1 MDLRGVVTQP
11 GLASNWNTGYRDRM
25 NELRNDLKSKGG
37 LRRLVNALRYS
48 YAGVCHA
55 LQNEAAIRQEF
66 IALAVLVPVSAILPV
81 GVVEHLI
88 LVLSMMLVVL
98 VEFLN
103 SSIEAAVDRISLERH
118 PLAGQAKDMG
128 SAAVGIAVL
137 MSGLCW
143 AVIAGPVVA
152 HWLHP

>member
-1 MDLRGVVTQP
+1 MTEQ
-11 GLASNWNTGYRDRM
+11 
-25 NELRNDLKSKGG
+25 RNDLKSKSG
-37 LRRLVNALRYS
+37 LGRLVNALRYS
-48 YAGVCHA
+48 YAGVKHA
-55 LQNEAAIRQEF
+55 VRNEAAIRQELV
-66 IALAVLVPVSAILPV
+66 ALAVLVPLSVLLPV
-81 GVVEHLI
+81 DDIEHLI
-88 LVLSMMLVVL
+88 LVLSMMFVVL

-143 AVIAGPVVA
+143 VVIAAPVVA
-152 HWLHP
+152 HWMK

>member
-1 MDLRGVVTQP
+1 MD
-11 GLASNWNTGYRDRM
+11 
-25 NELRNDLKSKGG
+25 ELRNDLKSRNG
-37 LRRLVNALRYS
+37 LGRLLNAMRYS
-48 YAGVCHA
+48 YAGVKHA
-55 LQNEAAIRQEF
+55 VRNEAAIRQELM
-66 IALAVLVPVSAILPV
+66 ALAVLVPLSTLLPV
-81 GVVEHLI
+81 GDIEHLI
-88 LVLSMMLVVL
+88 LVLSMMFVVL

-143 AVIAGPVVA
+143 VVIATPVVLRWV
-152 HWLHP
+152 HR

>member
-1 MDLRGVVTQP
+1 
-11 GLASNWNTGYRDRM
+11 M
-25 NELRNDLKSKGG
+25 NEERNDLKSKDG
-37 LRRLVNALRYS
+37 LRRLLNAMRYS
-48 YAGVCHA
+48 YAGCRHA
-55 LQNEAAIRQEF
+55 LANEAAIRQEL
-66 IALAVLVPVSAILPV
+66 IALIVLIPLSVLLPVSDL
-81 GVVEHLI
+81 EHLL

-143 AVIAGPVVA
+143 VVIAGPVLFHAV
-152 HWLHP
+152 HK

>member
-1 MDLRGVVTQP
+1 MTEQ
-11 GLASNWNTGYRDRM
+11 
-25 NELRNDLKSKGG
+25 RNDLKSTGG
-37 LRRLVNALRYS
+37 LRRLVNALGYS
-48 YAGVCHA
+48 YAGVRHA
-55 LQNEAAIRQEF
+55 VRNEAAIRQELF
-66 IALAVLVPVSAILPV
+66 ALAVLVPLSALLPV
-81 GVVEHLI
+81 GDIEHLI
-88 LVLSMMLVVL
+88 LVLSMMFVVL

-143 AVIAGPVVA
+143 VVIAAPVVLRWI
-152 HWLHP
+152 HR